1 MCSGDTVIQLCVH
14 YTHNLILFVAASS
27 LSLCTL
33 DREQLCCD
41 LRCNYGLNPINH
53 WSHYFWSFS
62 VKRMHAIVWLC
73 VNAICKRQYV
83 KVQRVT
89 LLLLHV
95 YVYVCV
101 CVCLY
106 MCMYANVFVE
116 CVWIRTNLIKLTACT
131 WTI

>member
-53 WSHYFWSFS
+53 WSHYFWSFT

-73 VNAICKRQYV
+73 VNAICV
-83 KVQRVT
+83 KGN
-89 LLLLHV
+89 
-95 YVYVCV
+95 
-101 CVCLY
+101 
-106 MCMYANVFVE
+106 M
-116 CVWIRTNLIKLTACT
+116 
-131 WTI
+131 